1 MSTNKYYYDVDK
13 CCMVDNPPPISKNL
27 LNVNYDGIIINQ
39 KKNNHMH
46 IIHKTDTYYDNLYSE
61 GYMCDFKYSIDKT
74 LTNLSYSEKI
84 KKWKEIK
91 KVHIL

>member
-13 CCMVDNPPPISKNL
+13 CCMVNNPPPISKNL
-27 LNVNYDGIIINQ
+27 LNVDYKSK

-46 IIHKTDTYYDNLYSE
+46 IIHKTDTYYDMFYNE
-61 GYMCDFKYSIDKT
+61 GDMCDYKYSTDKT
-74 LTNLSYSEKI
+74 LTNLSYSERN
-84 KKWKEIK
+84 K